1 MNHVLTFDV
10 EEYFH
15 VTAFADSVSSS
26 DWSSMKSRLEP
37 TVELTLEL
45 LHDSGNTATFFILGW
60 VAEHYPGLV
69 RRVAEA
75 GHEVA
80 CHSNA
85 HQQVFRLTRTQ
96 FRDDSQR
103 AKDLLEQAGGIA
115 VEGYRAPSFSI
126 VRESMWG
133 LEVLA
138 ELGFRYD
145 SSIFPVR
152 HPNYGIDTAPLD
164 PFLVETAAGPMVE
177 FPMPALQVGS
187 RRAPFGG
194 GAYLR
199 LLPYW
204 YTKWAIE
211 RYSAET
217 ENPAIIYAHPWE
229 LDPQQQRMNGRL
241 TSRLRH
247 YIGLRGVEKKMRQLL
262 TDFRFVTLGSMLDR
276 VRNAS
281 ETTHVSA
288 VAVG

>member
-1 MNHVLTFDV
+1 
-10 EEYFH
+10 
-15 VTAFADSVSSS
+15 
-26 DWSSMKSRLEP
+26 MKSRLEP

-60 VAEHYPGLV
+60 VAEHYPALV
-69 RRVAEA
+69 RRIAEA
-75 GHEVA
+75 GHEIA

-85 HQQVFRLTRTQ
+85 HQQVFRLSREQ
-96 FRDDSQR
+96 FRDDSLR
-103 AKDLLEQAGGIA
+103 AKDLLEQSGGVT

-133 LEVLA
+133 LDVLA

-152 HPNYGIDTAPLD
+152 HPNYGIDNAPLD
-164 PFLVETAAGPMVE
+164 PFLVETASGPLVE
-177 FPMPALQVGS
+177 FPMPALSVGG

-217 ENPAIIYAHPWE
+217 DNAAIIYAHPWE
-229 LDPQQQRMNGRL
+229 LDPHQQRMNGRL

-247 YIGLRGVEKKMRQLL
+247 YIGLRGVEKKMRRLL
-262 TDFRFVTLGSMLDR
+262 NDFHFVTLGSMLGR
-276 VRNAS
+276 VTNAA
-281 ETTHVSA
+281 ETVHVPA